1 MRVILDLLILQKEVS
16 SADYSFA
23 KTFSMFL
30 VQIEK
35 KTERKNIWVV
45 LEEKKTV
52 KKRTFR

>member
-1 MRVILDLLILQKEVS
+1 MQISSILDLLILQKEVS

-35 KTERKNIWVV
+35 KQK
-45 LEEKKTV
+45 EKISES
-52 KKRTFR
+52 F